1 MYYRSEIS
9 STIQIPPNRFG
20 ERIQSVV
27 LEIAREKYENS
38 IHPDIGMIVAVLGIR
53 SLMPGKIVP
62 GEGSTFHDVIFT
74 ALTFRP
80 NKGELIV
87 GEVAEVI
94 KFGVFIRVGCTDCL
108 CHISQ
113 LGNDKFALSERGT
126 RGVLI
131 GKETNRRL
139 QLGDQVRAK
148 IINAQID
155 HLSMKIAVTL
165 REDGLGALEWLKE
178 VHKPSEDETG
188 EAGADSGQRRLK
200 KKRKKKRNE

>member
-9 STIQIPPNRFG
+9 STIQIPPNAVG
-20 ERIQSVV
+20 ERILSVV

-53 SLMPGKIVP
+53 SLKPGA
-62 GEGSTFHDVIFT
+62 GSTFQDVIFT

-87 GEVAEVI
+87 GEVAKLI

-113 LGNDKFALSERGT
+113 LGGDQFALSEDKT
-126 RGVLI
+126 SSWPVLI
-131 GKETNRRL
+131 GKKTNRRL

-148 IINAQID
+148 IINVQID
-155 HLSMKIAVTL
+155 HL
-165 REDGLGALEWLKE
+165 
-178 VHKPSEDETG
+178 
-188 EAGADSGQRRLK
+188 
-200 KKRKKKRNE
+200 

>member
-9 STIQIPPNRFG
+9 STIQIPPNAFG
-20 ERIQSVV
+20 ERILSVV

-53 SLMPGKIVP
+53 SLKPGA
-62 GEGSTFHDVIFT
+62 GSTFQDVIFT

-87 GEVAEVI
+87 GEVAKLI

-113 LGNDKFALSERGT
+113 LGGDQFALSERGT

-200 KKRKKKRNE
+200 KKRKKK